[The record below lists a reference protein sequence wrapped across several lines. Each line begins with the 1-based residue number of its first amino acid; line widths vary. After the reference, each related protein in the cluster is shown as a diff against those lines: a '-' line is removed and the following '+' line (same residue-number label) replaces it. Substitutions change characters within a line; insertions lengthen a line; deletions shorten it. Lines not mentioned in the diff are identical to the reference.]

1 MGLTDCQVNCMS
13 NKKAWSRGM
22 IDAAHADKLPP
33 CFLDVEQAVEA
44 RDDPTK
50 REAWHEGGIYLKLA
64 TGVEGKVQSL
74 CSCLQNQLPIVSVPA
89 YSKYLHVLTAAVLC
103 VRVLCLVVFTVGIAS
118 FAAVFFV
125 DT

>member
-1 MGLTDCQVNCMS
+1 MS

-89 YSKYLHVLTAAVLC
+89 YSKYLSTVVLTSTVTCCLQIVLSTVNSCPQIPAVYK
-103 VRVLCLVVFTVGIAS
+103 
-118 FAAVFFV
+118 
-125 DT
+125 